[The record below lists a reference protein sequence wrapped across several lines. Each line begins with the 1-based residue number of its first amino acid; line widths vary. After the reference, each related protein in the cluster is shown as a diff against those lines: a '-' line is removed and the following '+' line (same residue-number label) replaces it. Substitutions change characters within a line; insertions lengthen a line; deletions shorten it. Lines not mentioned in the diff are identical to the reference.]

1 MRCSLATQTFPFPPF
16 WESENPARQRE
27 TVVDKPEVY
36 VMDRWLTVSVKGSA
50 LWPTKETTV
59 DFGGIR
65 LVLKPATRETE
76 QSIHVNLR
84 GISDID
90 TLTLINRFLSVLSW
104 CDDQPIE
111 NRYGWSGSPIPVV
124 VPRESRLLGSSIAF
138 PFNRALEPEQKAR
151 LALALF
157 REARTVNSTAFAFLG
172 YFKILNIFW
181 QDRWGSING
190 QRQNPIVEGIRAMLP
205 KLKDSLV
212 LSRLGSLGATE
223 PDISKYLYESGRC
236 AIAHA
241 YADPIIDPD
250 DVSDLRRLS
259 EDLYIVKEIAEHLI
273 ASELKVSRYIMG

>member
-1 MRCSLATQTFPFPPF
+1 
-16 WESENPARQRE
+16 
-27 TVVDKPEVY
+27 
-36 VMDRWLTVSVKGSA
+36 MDRWLTVGVNGSA

-59 DFGGIR
+59 QFGGHEIF
-65 LVLKPATRETE
+65 LKPATRETE

-84 GISDID
+84 GISDSD
-90 TLTLINRFLSVLSW
+90 ALTLINRFLSVLSW

-111 NRYGWSGSPIPVV
+111 NRYGWSGSPIPTV
-124 VPRESRLLGSSIAF
+124 VPREPRPLGSSIAF
-138 PFNRALEPEQKAR
+138 PFNRALESEQKAR

-157 REARTVNSTAFAFLG
+157 REARTVNSTPFEFLG

-181 QDRWGSING
+181 QDRWASING
-190 QRQNPIVEGIRAMLP
+190 QRQNPIIEGIRAMLP
-205 KLKDSLV
+205 KLKGTPV
-212 LSRLGSLGATE
+212 LSRLRSLGATE
-223 PDISKYLYESGRC
+223 PDISQYLYESGRC

-273 ASELKVSRYIMG
+273 ESELKVSRSIMG